1 MLLGFFSLS
10 FSFKSLMRC
19 CIFSVQEGQWYWI
32 IFPLPAGFF
41 FFFEV
46 CTEMLNYRGASCCLE
61 RLQWP
66 LGTADELSSLEPKF
80 SRLLSCQL
88 HSFASVLKNLPQQL
102 GNDKDFLHCSVILHH
117 IIMRKNFQIIC
128 MIGEASLLNFLWIS
142 LLLHRNSNTSVMS
155 YLNERWEKIMQ
166 SLFCR
171 WSGPAFSGPKIVQG
185 VAVIFI

>member
-1 MLLGFFSLS
+1 MLLGFF
-10 FSFKSLMRC
+10 
-19 CIFSVQEGQWYWI
+19 
-32 IFPLPAGFF
+32 PLPSPLSHWCAVAFSQSRKDSDIESSSLF
-41 FFFEV
+41 QLDLFFFEV

-102 GNDKDFLHCSVILHH
+102 GNDKDCSVILHH

-155 YLNERWEKIMQ
+155 YLNERWEKIM
-166 SLFCR
+166 
-171 WSGPAFSGPKIVQG
+171 
-185 VAVIFI
+185 